1 MANTDVAF
9 GFQPARNFADV
20 GLQSCVI
27 PASDGTATFV
37 GDLVKLHGTGD
48 SATRY
53 PTVIQAAAADAS
65 IYGVIVGFVP
75 DYDNLNLKYRL
86 ASTRRIAMVMPAY
99 QGIIFRVNCSITI
112 DVDAIGTG
120 YDIVVGSGST
130 TTGKSGME
138 LDVSTAAT
146 TGRTL
151 RLIDIERTPDNE
163 ISASGGTAQTGV
175 NALVLIVETLAN
187 NGAGT

>member
-1 MANTDVAF
+1 MANTDVAY
-9 GFQPARNFADV
+9 GFQPARNFAGV
-20 GLQSCVI
+20 ELQSCVI

-53 PTVIQAAAADAS
+53 PTVIQAAATNAN

-75 DYDNLNLKYRL
+75 DYDNLNLKYRT
-86 ASTRRIAMVMPAY
+86 ASTRRIALVMPAY
-99 QGIIFRVNCSITI
+99 QNILWRVNCSITI
-112 DVDAIGTG
+112 DVDAIGNG
-120 YDIVVGSGST
+120 YDIVVGSGNT

-146 TGRTL
+146 TGTTL
-151 RLIDIERTPDNE
+151 RLLDIERTPDNA
-163 ISASGGTAQTGV
+163 ISASGGTAETGV
-175 NALVLIVETLAN
+175 NAIVAIVESVFN

>member
-1 MANTDVAF
+1 MANVDVAF
-9 GFQPARNFADV
+9 GFQPARNFSDV
-20 GLQSCVI
+20 ELQSCVI

-48 SATRY
+48 ATTRY

-65 IYGVIVGFVP
+65 IYGVIVGFEP
-75 DYDNLNLKYRL
+75 DYSNLNTKYRL
-86 ASTRRIAMVMPAY
+86 ASTRRIARVMPAHSH
-99 QGIIFRVNCSITI
+99 ILFRVNCSITI

-120 YDIVVGSGST
+120 YDIVVGSGDT
-130 TTGKSGME
+130 ATGRSGME

-151 RLIDIERTPDNE
+151 RLVDIERTPVND
-163 ISASGGTAQTGV
+163 ISASGGSAETGV
-175 NALVLIVETLAN
+175 NALVTIVESLWN

>member
-1 MANTDVAF
+1 MPNVDVAY

-20 GLQSCVI
+20 ELQSCVI
-27 PASDGTATFV
+27 PASDGTAAFV

-48 SATRY
+48 AETRF
-53 PTVIQAAAADAS
+53 PTVIQAAAGDAS

-75 DYDNLNLKYRL
+75 SYDNLNLKYRV

-99 QGIIFRVNCSITI
+99 QHILWRVNASITI

-130 TTGKSGME
+130 TTGRSAME
-138 LDVSTAAT
+138 LDVSATGT

-151 RLIDIERTPDNE
+151 RLLDIERTPTND
-163 ISASGGTAQTGV
+163 ISASGGAAETGV
-175 NALVLIVETLAN
+175 NCIVAIVESLFN
-187 NGAGT
+187 NGAGA

>member
-1 MANTDVAF
+1 MPNVNVAF

-20 GLQSCVI
+20 ELQSCVI

-48 SATRY
+48 AETRF
-53 PTVIQAAAADAS
+53 PTVIQAAATNAS

-75 DYDNLNLKYRL
+75 SYDNLNLKYRV
-86 ASTRRIAMVMPAY
+86 ASTRRIALVMPAY
-99 QGIIFRVNCSITI
+99 NHILWRVNCDATI

-120 YDIVVGSGST
+120 YDIVVGAGNT
-130 TTGKSGME
+130 TTGHSTMQVG
-138 LDVSTAAT
+138 VSTAAT
-146 TGRTL
+146 SGTTL
-151 RLIDIERTPDNE
+151 RLLDIERTPTND
-163 ISASGGTAQTGV
+163 ISASGGAAETGV
-175 NALVLIVETLAN
+175 NCIVAIVESLFN

>member
-9 GFQPARNFADV
+9 GFQPARNFADI
-20 GLQSCVI
+20 GLQTCVI

-37 GDLVKLHGTGD
+37 GDLVKLHGSGD
-48 SATRY
+48 ATLRC
-53 PTVIQAAAADAS
+53 PTVIQAAAGNAN
-65 IYGVIVGFVP
+65 IYGVIIGFEP
-75 DYDNLNLKYRL
+75 DYDNLNTKYRL
-86 ASTRRIAMVMPAY
+86 ASTRRVCRVMPAW
-99 QGIIFRVNCSITI
+99 QGILWRVNCSITI
-112 DVDAIGTG
+112 DVDAIGNG

-146 TGRTL
+146 SGTTL

-175 NALVLIVETLAN
+175 NAIVMIVETVAN
-187 NGAGT
+187 GGAGT